1 VAYSVFL
8 SPQFPKAFFPQE
20 KRFFIYYS
28 LIICFIGGQAFV
40 IEDFIE
46 SNSLN
51 AKILPYAAKGSLV
64 KCRLFKSGSLEILAV
79 FPAKDSISMEKVKR
93 ALKLVSL
100 MQVDKFDVEEMTGY
114 KADFLP
120 PISIYGVTVLL
131 DKKLA
136 EKERVRCLVSEERTL
151 EISPKEI
158 LEANE
163 EAKEAD
169 ITV

>member
-1 VAYSVFL
+1 ML
-8 SPQFPKAFFPQE
+8 
-20 KRFFIYYS
+20 
-28 LIICFIGGQAFV
+28 
-40 IEDFIE
+40 EDFIE

-51 AKILPYAAKGSLV
+51 ARILPYAAKGSLV

-79 FPAKDSISMEKVKR
+79 FPAKASISRENLKK
-93 ALKLVSL
+93 ALKLASL

-120 PISIYGVTVLL
+120 PISIYGVTVLV
-131 DKKLA
+131 DKGVL
-136 EKERVRCLVSEERTL
+136 EKERVRCLVGEEKTL

-163 EAKEAD
+163 EAREAE
-169 ITV
+169 ITI